1 MKVKSNIGVYQC
13 RKCQSKLGARKSRY
27 RHEKKY
33 LHDQNYVS
41 LHCGKCT
48 TRKDNHKKHTQNC
61 VGKQKKIAKESEC
74 KTCHKVFSV
83 RGNLE
88 RHATTHQ
95 KSLLNCEKCVKQ
107 YS

>member
-1 MKVKSNIGVYQC
+1 MQKVSIKVRCQKIKVYTW
-13 RKCQSKLGARKSRY
+13 
-27 RHEKKY
+27 KKY

-48 TRKDNHKKHTQNC
+48 TRQDNHKKHTQNC
-61 VGKQKKIAKESEC
+61 VGKQKKIAKEFEC

-95 KSLLNCEKCVKQ
+95 KSLLNCEKCGKQ